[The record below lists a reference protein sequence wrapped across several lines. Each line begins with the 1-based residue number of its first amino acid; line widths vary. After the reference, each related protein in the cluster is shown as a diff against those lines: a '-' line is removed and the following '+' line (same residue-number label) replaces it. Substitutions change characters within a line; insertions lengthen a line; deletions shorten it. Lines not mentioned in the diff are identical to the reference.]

1 MTSNWNKNSPSVK
14 IHATVTSSEGYD
26 YENLSKVRG
35 NFIPSTLKPSK
46 ISMLVISHAVMG
58 RVRFMFYPCFFCCC
72 CCCFVLFLFLFLFFF
87 CFVLF
92 LFCLFFCLFVFVG
105 NQTQTSPQPNFES
118 GNLWCLFAKSCWNIN
133 TRTLL
138 RILFLYL
145 CIIYIFF
152 WFYRSV
158 GFEVK

>member
-1 MTSNWNKNSPSVK
+1 MTSNWNKNSPSVE

-35 NFIPSTLKPSK
+35 NFIPSTLRPSK
-46 ISMLVISHAVMG
+46 IRLLVINRAVMG
-58 RVRFMFYPCFFCCC
+58 RVRFMFYPC
-72 CCCFVLFLFLFLFFF
+72 VFLFVCF
-87 CFVLF
+87 CFC
-92 LFCLFFCLFVFVG
+92 FCFICFFCLFVFVG
-105 NQTQTSPQPNFES
+105 DQTQTSPQPNFES

-138 RILFLYL
+138 RILFLNW